1 MKYSDEILMAYAD
14 GELDTDQRAEIAAAI
29 ASDLELARA
38 VERHR
43 ALAARVRAGY
53 EGIASEPIPDRLSAL
68 LAQGQPTTVTDL
80 AARREER
87 ATTRHR
93 WGTAQW
99 VLAASVVVA
108 LFVGVLVLH
117 EPSAPYASVDGRLI
131 ARGMLD
137 RALTTEL
144 AALPGESDVNIG
156 ISFRDREGRFC
167 RTFHLQQEKPVAG
180 LACFGD
186 AQWEL
191 AVLADAPAQ
200 ETGMRTA
207 SAMPLEVLQA
217 VDAAI
222 DGEPLD
228 AAAELA
234 ARDAGWRSARTVA
247 E

>member
-1 MKYSDEILMAYAD
+1 MKYTDEILMAYAD
-14 GELDTDQRAEIAAAI
+14 GELDAATRSEIAAAI
-29 ASDLELARA
+29 EADPELARA

-53 EGIASEPIPDRLSAL
+53 QNIASEPVPDRLSAL
-68 LAQGQPTTVTDL
+68 LAPARPATVTDL
-80 AARREER
+80 AARRESR
-87 ATTRHR
+87 ATPKRP
-93 WGTAQW
+93 WGTARW
-99 VLAASVVVA
+99 ALAASVVVA
-108 LFVGVLVLH
+108 LFVGVLLLH
-117 EPSAPYASVDGRLI
+117 EPSTPFVAVDGRLV
-131 ARGMLD
+131 ARGKLD

-144 AALPGESDVNIG
+144 AALPGDSDVNIG
-156 ISFRDREGRFC
+156 ISFRNREGRFC
-167 RTFHLQQEKPVAG
+167 RTFHLQQEEPVAG

-200 ETGMRTA
+200 EGGLRTA
-207 SAMPLEVLQA
+207 TAMPLEVLQA

-228 AAAELA
+228 ATAELA
-234 ARDAGWRSARTVA
+234 ARDAGWRGARNVA

>member
-1 MKYSDEILMAYAD
+1 MKYSDETLMAYAD
-14 GELDTDQRAEIAAAI
+14 GELDSDQRAEITAAI
-29 ASDLELARA
+29 ASDPELARA

-53 EGIASEPIPDRLSAL
+53 ESIASEPVPDRLGAL
-68 LAQGQPTTVTDL
+68 LAQARPATVTDL
-80 AARREER
+80 AARRDAEAAR
-87 ATTRHR
+87 PRR
-93 WGTAQW
+93 WRTAQW
-99 VLAASVVVA
+99 ALAASVVVA
-108 LFVGVLVLH
+108 LFVGVLLLY
-117 EPSAPYASVDGRLI
+117 EPSAPYVSVDGRLV
-131 ARGMLD
+131 ARGKLD

-144 AALPGESDVNIG
+144 AALPGDSGVNIG
-156 ISFRDREGRFC
+156 ISFRNREGRLC

-180 LACFGD
+180 LACFAD

-200 ETGMRTA
+200 EPGMRTA
-207 SAMPLEVLQA
+207 SAMPLEVLRA

-222 DGEPLD
+222 YGEPLD

-234 ARDAGWRSARTVA
+234 ARDAGWRGARNVA

>member
-1 MKYSDEILMAYAD
+1 MKYSDETLMAYAD
-14 GELDTDQRAEIAAAI
+14 GELEADQRAEIAAAI
-29 ASDLELARA
+29 ASDPELARA

-43 ALAARVRAGY
+43 ALAARVRADYGD
-53 EGIASEPIPDRLSAL
+53 IASEPVPDRLSAL
-68 LAQGQPTTVTDL
+68 LGQVRPATVTHL
-80 AARREER
+80 AARRE
-87 ATTRHR
+87 ASAAPTRR
-93 WGTAQW
+93 WRTVQW
-99 VLAASVVVA
+99 ALAASVVVA
-108 LFVGVLVLH
+108 LFVGVLMLH
-117 EPSAPYASVDGRLI
+117 EPTAPYASVDGRLV
-131 ARGMLD
+131 ARGKLD

-144 AALPGESDVNIG
+144 AALPGGSDVNIG

-167 RTFHLQQEKPVAG
+167 RTFHLQQDAPVAG

-200 ETGMRTA
+200 EAGMRTA
-207 SAMPLEVLQA
+207 AAMPLEVLQA

-228 AAAELA
+228 AQAELA
-234 ARDAGWRSARTVA
+234 ARAAGWRGARNVA

>member
-1 MKYSDEILMAYAD
+1 MKYADEVLMAYAD
-14 GELDTDQRAEIAAAI
+14 GELDAAMRAEIAAAI
-29 ASDLELARA
+29 EVDPELARA

-53 EGIASEPIPDRLSAL
+53 ENIASEPVPDRLSAL
-68 LAQGQPTTVTDL
+68 LAQARPATVTDL
-80 AARREER
+80 AARREPR
-87 ATTRHR
+87 AAPRRR

-99 VLAASVVVA
+99 VLAASVCVA
-108 LFVGVLVLH
+108 LFVGVLLLH
-117 EPSAPYASVDGRLI
+117 EPSAPYVSVDGRLV
-131 ARGMLD
+131 ARGKLD

-144 AALPGESDVNIG
+144 ASLPGDSDVNIG
-156 ISFRDREGRFC
+156 ISFRNREGRFC
-167 RTFHLQQEKPVAG
+167 RTFHLRQESPVAG

-191 AVLADAPAQ
+191 AVLADAPVQ
-200 ETGMRTA
+200 EGGLRTA
-207 SAMPLEVLQA
+207 TAMPLEVLQA

-234 ARDAGWRSARTVA
+234 ARDAGWRSARNVA

>member
-1 MKYSDEILMAYAD
+1 MKYSDETLMAYAD
-14 GELDTDQRAEIAAAI
+14 GELDAATRSEIAAALE
-29 ASDLELARA
+29 SDPELARA

-53 EGIASEPIPDRLSAL
+53 ERIASEPVPDRLSAL
-68 LAQGQPTTVTDL
+68 LAQAQPARVTDL
-80 AARREER
+80 AARRESR
-87 ATTRHR
+87 ATPVRR
-93 WGTAQW
+93 WRTAQW
-99 VLAASVVVA
+99 MLAASVVVA
-108 LFVGVLVLH
+108 LFVGALLLH
-117 EPSAPYASVDGRLI
+117 EPSVPYASVDGRLI
-131 ARGMLD
+131 ARGKLD

-167 RTFHLQQEKPVAG
+167 RTFHLQQETPVAG

-200 ETGMRTA
+200 EPGMRTA
-207 SAMPLEVLQA
+207 AAMPLEVLQA

-228 AAAELA
+228 AEAELA
-234 ARDAGWRSARTVA
+234 ARDAGWRGARNVA